1 MNADPAQEL
10 SARQVEEMNAKKSK
24 WMKWL
29 CLPTVCV
36 AGLCFLSGA
45 DIAWGKGVPQA
56 GAAASK
62 VVGTVKSIS
71 GNSIVLTTESGAEM
85 TVAVQDG
92 ARSLQ
97 IEPGETDL
105 KKATP
110 LQLSDLQTGDRI
122 LVRGATGPDGKSILA
137 ASVIAMKKSDL
148 AAKRAHEQAEW
159 QRHGIGGLVSEVDS
173 AAGAITVSTS
183 ALGANKNVVVRVSK
197 NTVLR
202 RYAPGSVK
210 FDDAAAAPIDQI
222 KSGDQ
227 LRARGQKSADGG
239 ELTADEVVSGSFR
252 NISGTINSIDA
263 GSKTIT
269 VEDLTTKK
277 PVVVK
282 IADTSQLR
290 KLPAAMAQRIAG
302 RLKGNSGDAAP
313 ADGTNGGGG
322 AAGTSSAS
330 SSASAGAA
338 GNTGNAGYRP
348 AAGGSALEQKSGD
361 AAAQNGARSG
371 AGGAGGAGGGRGGGA
386 GAGGQGGD
394 LQQAITRMPAS
405 NLSDLQKGDAVMI
418 VATSDNTGTA
428 GGVVAITL
436 LSGVEPIL
444 QASPSGQSILTPWT
458 MSGAPGGDAAQ

>member
-1 MNADPAQEL
+1 MK
-10 SARQVEEMNAKKSK
+10 AKNSK
-24 WMKWL
+24 WMKRPR
-29 CLPTVCV
+29 LPMICAAVFCFVSRAELVRASDWT
-36 AGLCFLSGA
+36 AGL
-45 DIAWGKGVPQA
+45 PQA
-56 GAAASK
+56 AATSK
-62 VVGTVKSIS
+62 AVGTIKSIS
-71 GNSIVLTTESGAEM
+71 GNSIVLTPEGGTD
-85 TVAVQDG
+85 TNVVVQDG
-92 ARSLQ
+92 ARLLQ

-122 LVRGATGPDGKSILA
+122 LVRGAVGPDGKSILA
-137 ASVIAMKKSDL
+137 ASVIAMKKADL
-148 AAKRAHEQAEW
+148 AAKRTHEQQEW
-159 QRHGIGGLVSEVDS
+159 QRHGIGGLVSAVDS
-173 AAGAITVSTS
+173 TAGTIEVSTS
-183 ALGANKNVVVRVSK
+183 ALGANKSVLVHVSK

-222 KSGDQ
+222 KAGDQ
-227 LRARGQKSADGG
+227 LRARGQRSADGG

-263 GSKTIT
+263 GTKTIT

-282 IADTSQLR
+282 IADASQLR
-290 KLPAAMAQRIAG
+290 KLSAPMAQRIAA
-302 RLKGNSGDAAP
+302 RLKGGAGDAAQ
-313 ADGTNGGGG
+313 GGDAAGGRAGAGPGQASGSTSASGAGNASTGG
-322 AAGTSSAS
+322 ARA
-330 SSASAGAA
+330 
-338 GNTGNAGYRP
+338 P
-348 AAGGSALEQKSGD
+348 AGGSALEQKSGGD
-361 AAAQNGARSG
+361 TAGQG
-371 AGGAGGAGGGRGGGA
+371 GGAGAAGGRG

-418 VATSDNTGTA
+418 VATSDNSGAA

>member
-1 MNADPAQEL
+1 
-10 SARQVEEMNAKKSK
+10 MNAKKSK

-29 CLPTVCV
+29 CLPMVCV
-36 AGLCFLSGA
+36 AGFYFLSGV
-45 DIAWGKGVPQA
+45 DVAWGRAVPQA
-56 GAAASK
+56 AAAASK
-62 VVGTVKSIS
+62 AVGTVKSIS
-71 GNSIVLTTESGAEM
+71 GNSIVLTAESGTEM

-92 ARSLQ
+92 ARLLQ

-122 LVRGATGPDGKSILA
+122 LVRGAAGPDGKSILA

-148 AAKRAHEQAEW
+148 AAKRAHDQAEW
-159 QRHGIGGLVSEVDS
+159 QRHGIGGLVSAVDPT
-173 AAGAITVSTS
+173 AGTITVSTS

-202 RYAPGSVK
+202 RYAAGSVK

-222 KSGDQ
+222 KAGDQ
-227 LRARGQKSADGG
+227 LRARGQKSADGA
-239 ELTADEVVSGSFR
+239 ELTADEIVSGSFR

-290 KLPAAMAQRIAG
+290 KLPASMAQRIAG

-322 AAGTSSAS
+322 AAATSSAS
-330 SSASAGAA
+330 NATSAAA
-338 GNTGNAGYRP
+338 GNTGNAGART
-348 AAGGSALEQKSGD
+348 AAGGSGLGQKSGD
-361 AAAQNGARSG
+361 TAAQNGARSG
-371 AGGAGGAGGGRGGGA
+371 AGGAGAGRGGV

-418 VATSDNTGTA
+418 VATSDNTGTVE
-428 GGVVAITL
+428 GVVAITL